1 MAAIKYIKRTV
12 ALDGGSVSDPSPNA
26 FFDGEQGAHT
36 FIIAAMRGGEPF
48 MLSGAVSATFL
59 NANDAVVTITGSIV
73 DGAAVVTLSNPCY
86 ELSGRFTLTI
96 DVNGATVY
104 ECQSRIKRRSSGTA
118 YDPNNELTVAAL
130 SAEIAAMRTATAAAN
145 TAATAAD
152 TARENMEGI
161 IAPTFSPT
169 EPYRAGHYVW
179 YDGELYQY
187 KVNHDAGSWDAAQAV
202 KVPLSKAVGEMQDE
216 ARIYQ
221 YLTNNGQYTVTSD
234 DMQNGGWSYSSKV
247 PNTKRIRNANLIP
260 VRAGMQISYS
270 TPTLRLGFW
279 VLASKTATGSFAQI
293 IGFQAAG
300 SSGII
305 DITANG
311 YLIILAE
318 GTSNINVADYDCDVT
333 ISTFANVDHSILKQK
348 YSNLEKNTV
357 MDIMP
362 LSAITGLAHENGVK
376 FVWNEIH
383 TECTIIGNTASALSF
398 SNFFEDASVFP
409 DGMTAGNDY
418 YVHVSGAI
426 DGIVVRFA
434 LQPNTLPNRI
444 IDLSSSGVLH
454 IPNDATGLTARIN
467 VNAETVIPNGSITL
481 KISIL
486 NTLTNA
492 ELVENSNRFLTSAEI
507 SSLNTLLDVPVNK
520 IFSASGARITG
531 LCPTIDVPI
540 LSGKS
545 YMLMCYEYF
554 GSFRYY
560 KLFTADGLSEFV
572 GWTAASHPND
582 IYWRN
587 YSPDTFNQK
596 KTFNVLIFGNS
607 STYSTMGYIP
617 SVWAEF
623 CPDTDLKFGLLYSSG
638 QSLAGHLSMFNADT
652 PYPCFSLYESGVWVN
667 STNSVTGKQALDN
680 DHWDLI
686 IIQQSN
692 DSLMKGLGKE
702 DITNLCDAITNHI
715 NYPVLFAMNMPMSR
729 GANAPSLEILYP
741 DISDK
746 EARSDAA
753 FNDIAN
759 YCESALE
766 YGYISDVI
774 PCGAAI
780 QNARHTT
787 LKTIGEKE
795 YLSYDDV
802 GHLQNGIGVLC
813 ASYTAVL
820 KLMEIAC
827 KSGKLFASV
836 YNPTDAQ
843 LATINLYTRTMHGEC
858 VGVTKANKIIAQKCA
873 NMAIKK
879 PYEISTLI

>member
-1 MAAIKYIKRTV
+1 MAQFEQWFSQDLTEKIEIRHCESVMFSGDDKGVVVGVHLFNGGAEYAGGGTVSGKVIRSDGAEVALTGTISGNDVSVELLESCLAVPGPIGVYIRLTADSQKTTVLSAVYTVQATSTGTIVDPGTIITDIDDLIDRIDTAISEIPSDYSALMAAV
-12 ALDGGSVSDPSPNA
+12 
-26 FFDGEQGAHT
+26 
-36 FIIAAMRGGEPF
+36 
-48 MLSGAVSATFL
+48 
-59 NANDAVVTITGSIV
+59 
-73 DGAAVVTLSNPCY
+73 
-86 ELSGRFTLTI
+86 
-96 DVNGATVY
+96 
-104 ECQSRIKRRSSGTA
+104 
-118 YDPNNELTVAAL
+118 
-130 SAEIAAMRTATAAAN
+130 
-145 TAATAAD
+145 
-152 TARENMEGI
+152 
-161 IAPTFSPT
+161 APTFSAT
-169 EPYRAGHYVW
+169 AQYHAGYYVW
-179 YDGELYQY
+179 YNGELYQY
-187 KVNHDAGSWDAAQAV
+187 KTNHDAGSWDAAQAV

-216 ARIYQ
+216 TRIYQ
-221 YLTNNGQYTVTSD
+221 YLTNNGQYTVTAD
-234 DMQNGGWSYSSKV
+234 DMENGAWSYSSKV
-247 PNTKRIRNANLIP
+247 PNTKRVRIANLIP

-279 VLASKTATGSFAQI
+279 VLASKTATGSFAQG
-293 IGFQAAG
+293 IGFLAAG
-300 SSGII
+300 SSGTIN
-305 DITANG
+305 ITADG
-311 YLIILAE
+311 YLIVMADS
-318 GTSNINVADYDCDVT
+318 TNNITVADYDCDVT
-333 ISTFANVDHSILKQK
+333 ISTFAYVDYSILKQK

-383 TECTIIGNTASALSF
+383 TECTIVGDTASDLSF

-409 DGMTAGNDY
+409 DGMTSGNDY
-418 YVHVSGAI
+418 YVHVSGAV
-426 DGIVVRFA
+426 DGVFVRFA
-434 LQPNTLPNRI
+434 LQPSTLPNRL
-444 IDLSSSGVLH
+444 IDFSSNGILQ
-454 IPNDATGLTARIN
+454 IPQAATGLTARIN
-467 VNAETVIPNGSITL
+467 VNAGTVIPNGSITV
-481 KISIL
+481 KISVL

-492 ELVENSNRFLTSAEI
+492 ELAVNNNRFLTSNEVANL
-507 SSLNTLLDVPVNK
+507 STLFDVPVNK
-520 IFSASGARITG
+520 VFTATGARITE
-531 LCPTIDVPI
+531 LCPSIDMPI
-540 LSGKS
+540 SSGRT
-545 YMLMCYEYF
+545 YMVMCYEYA
-554 GSFRYY
+554 SYFRYFRV
-560 KLFTADGLSEFV
+560 FTADGVSEFV

-652 PYPCFSLYESGVWVN
+652 PYPCFSLYESGAWVN

-692 DSLMKGLGKE
+692 DSLMKGIGKE
-702 DITNLCDAITNHI
+702 DITNLCDAITNYI
-715 NYPVLFAMNMPMSR
+715 NYPVHFAMNMPMSR

-766 YGYISDVI
+766 YSYISDII